1 MKKLILITFSLFF
14 TVLFFVV
21 NADNTSSVCLI
32 KGDDSGA
39 SVQAYLVDLDT
50 ETGEVTIGFNN
61 DSDKKVN
68 LTLTITCNYG
78 GGRTQTRTFYPQ
90 IQCCGSFQ
98 ETFLVPTRS
107 GSYDIQ
113 KVVTVNV
120 SGARCQ

>member
-1 MKKLILITFSLFF
+1 MNKILVFFLVFLVSLFSF
-14 TVLFFVV
+14 LY
-21 NADNTSSVCLI
+21 ADNTSSVCLI

-90 IQCCGSFQ
+90 ISCCGSFQ
-98 ETFLVPTRS
+98 ETFLVPTES
-107 GSYDIQ
+107 GGRDIER
-113 KVVTVNV
+113 VTTIEV

>member
-1 MKKLILITFSLFF
+1 MNKILVFFLVFLVSLFSF
-14 TVLFFVV
+14 LY
-21 NADNTSSVCLI
+21 ADNTSSVCLI

-78 GGRTQTRTFYPQ
+78 ASRTQTRTFYPQ
-90 IQCCGSFQ
+90 ISCCGSFQ
-98 ETFLVPTRS
+98 ETFLVPTTS
-107 GSYDIQ
+107 GGWDIV
-113 KVVTVNV
+113 KVETIKV